1 MKLTRTFKQTEI
13 VTQEVNLTEEQVA
26 RILDETGI
34 NLLMEDKLYA
44 SDLEDA
50 WSVIEEIEWEEGN
63 LIQRPGFYGNHE
75 FEIDPIQYRC
85 GDYIV
90 NIINM

>member
-13 VTQEVNLTEEQVA
+13 VTQEVELTEEQVV

-50 WSVIEEIEWEEGN
+50 WSVIEDIESEEGD

-75 FEIDPIQYRC
+75 FEIDPLQYSC
-85 GDYIV
+85 GDYVV
-90 NIINM
+90 NIIN